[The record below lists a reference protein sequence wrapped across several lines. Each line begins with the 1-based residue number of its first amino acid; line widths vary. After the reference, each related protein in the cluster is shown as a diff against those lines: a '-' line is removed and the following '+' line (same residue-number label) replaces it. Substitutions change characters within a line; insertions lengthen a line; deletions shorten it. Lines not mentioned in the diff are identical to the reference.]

1 MDISGVQFA
10 NAIKLRS
17 TPEPDSKRRH
27 IERPPR
33 VHRAH
38 TCCWEQ
44 NAPAPAA
51 TRRARGHARGVDSVY
66 IINPRNEPDPACS
79 CFASFLGELKIPSV
93 GLFSGCS
100 ARTEGQIQKFH
111 LQKILKKIDIC
122 DMTPA
127 YVIRKMAMP

>member
-38 TCCWEQ
+38 LLLGTK
-44 NAPAPAA
+44 
-51 TRRARGHARGVDSVY
+51 RASASRHTPHGGHGAYSVY
-66 IINPRNEPDPACS
+66 IINPRNKPDPACS
-79 CFASFLGELKIPSV
+79 CFARFLGELKIPSV
-93 GLFSGCS
+93 GLFWLFS
-100 ARTEGQIQKFH
+100 AHREGQIQKFH
-111 LQKILKKIDIC
+111 LQKKFKKIDIC